1 MLFQQIYFFI
11 GGIFAVLALMAG
23 SVGRVRVRNDGS
35 QFALVILVFLLWPIC
50 ILLFVADLLT
60 DKLKNKSGKH

>member
-1 MLFQQIYFFI
+1 MLFQQIYLFI
-11 GGIFAVLALMAG
+11 GGIFAGLVLMAG

-35 QFALVILVFLLWPIC
+35 QFALIILVFLLWPIC
-50 ILLFVADLLT
+50 ILLFVADLLI

>member
-1 MLFQQIYFFI
+1 MLFQQIYLFI
-11 GGIFAVLALMAG
+11 GGIFAVLVLMAG
-23 SVGRVRVRNDGS
+23 SVGMVRVRNDGS
-35 QFALVILVFLLWPIC
+35 QFALIILVFLLWPIC